1 MNKKIEVGIYVQKKL
16 KMEVTESFLTSSIIL
31 LIEDDPNIVRDILVL
46 IPNTEYG
53 KFVDCYGPHFV
64 VDDHDYE
71 YPIFTKFRNLEWMKD
86 DLKSRLSIALWIY
99 QNSLVIQDPQREFVR
114 LLDYYQSVFQQ
125 ALPVLI
131 KHKYIE
137 MRAER
142 HNLRQA
148 ISRDRKIAIP
158 IIKATVAKLAMEIS
172 LLADNQPYPYKKWL
186 PEVAR
191 NSHMGRVIYPLVEA
205 FLGEKNGEKIIAI
218 SEEIIE
224 SMRNFLSKNWLSSNL
239 LNRWWLY
246 LK

>member
-1 MNKKIEVGIYVQKKL
+1 MNKKIEMEIYVQKKL
-16 KMEVTESFLTSSIIL
+16 KTEVTESFLTSSTIL

-53 KFVDCYGPHFV
+53 KFIDCYGPHFV

-71 YPIFTKFRNLEWMKD
+71 YPIFTKFRNLEWLKD

-131 KHKYIE
+131 RHKYIE
-137 MRAER
+137 MRTEK

-148 ISRDRKIAIP
+148 ISQDRKIAIP

-191 NSHMGRVIYPLVEA
+191 NSHIGRAIYTLVED
-205 FLGEKNGEKIIAI
+205 FLGEKNGEKTITI

-224 SMRNFLSKNWLSSNL
+224 SMRNFLSKNWLSSDI

>member
-1 MNKKIEVGIYVQKKL
+1 MNKKIEVEIYVQKKL
-16 KMEVTESFLTSSIIL
+16 TMEVTESFLTSSIIL

-64 VDDHDYE
+64 VDDHDYK

-137 MRAER
+137 MRTER

-191 NSHMGRVIYPLVEA
+191 NSHMGRAVYPLVEA
-205 FLGEKNGEKIIAI
+205 FLGEKNGEKTIAI

-224 SMRNFLSKNWLSSNL
+224 SMRNFLSKNWLSSDL

>member
-1 MNKKIEVGIYVQKKL
+1 MNKKIEVEIYVQKKL

-71 YPIFTKFRNLEWMKD
+71 YPVFTKFRNLEWMKD

-114 LLDYYQSVFQQ
+114 LLNYYQSVFQQ

-137 MRAER
+137 MRTER

-205 FLGEKNGEKIIAI
+205 FLGEKNSEKTIVI

-224 SMRNFLSKNWLSSNL
+224 SMRNFLSKNWLSSDL

>member
-1 MNKKIEVGIYVQKKL
+1 
-16 KMEVTESFLTSSIIL
+16 
-31 LIEDDPNIVRDILVL
+31 
-46 IPNTEYG
+46 
-53 KFVDCYGPHFV
+53 
-64 VDDHDYE
+64 
-71 YPIFTKFRNLEWMKD
+71 
-86 DLKSRLSIALWIY
+86 
-99 QNSLVIQDPQREFVR
+99 
-114 LLDYYQSVFQQ
+114 
-125 ALPVLI
+125 
-131 KHKYIE
+131 
-137 MRAER
+137 MRTER

-191 NSHMGRVIYPLVEA
+191 NSHMGRAVYPLVEA
-205 FLGEKNGEKIIAI
+205 FLGEKNGEKTIAI

-224 SMRNFLSKNWLSSNL
+224 SMRNFLSKNWLSSDL